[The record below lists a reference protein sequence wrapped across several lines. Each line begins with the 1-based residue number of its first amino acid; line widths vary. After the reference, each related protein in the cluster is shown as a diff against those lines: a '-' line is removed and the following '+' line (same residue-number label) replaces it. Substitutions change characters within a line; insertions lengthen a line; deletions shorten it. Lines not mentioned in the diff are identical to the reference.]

1 MSFLRRTIVIT
12 FIAVAA
18 AVVMSSGGCAA
29 MKPGNVQAVAPVSS
43 APRAGNA
50 YLLRGFIGVFSTGID
65 NLGGEINQSGVRA
78 VVFQDDQWSTLAGMI
93 RKKYAN
99 APQSEPLV
107 LIGHSYGADDVVRIA
122 RELNRDKITVD
133 LLVTLDPV
141 TPPLI
146 PSNVKRCINIY
157 QSNGVWDNLPWLRGV
172 PVQAPKSSPT
182 VLANYNVRTDRPDLY
197 DADVDHFNI
206 EKKRKVH
213 AEVLRQVLTICPPRE
228 QWVMQNTPPPPAP
241 APALARDTHAS
252 LASDHQPPLLSTSG
266 AAAPSVESNLRN

>member
-1 MSFLRRTIVIT
+1 VPAKLIRRS
-12 FIAVAA
+12 IALTLIAA
-18 AVVMSSGGCAA
+18 AGVTVTSGCAA

-65 NLGGEINQSGVRA
+65 NLGGEINDSGVRA
-78 VVFQDDQWSTLAGMI
+78 MVFQDDQWSTLAGTI
-93 RKKYAN
+93 RKKYAS

-122 RELNRDKITVD
+122 RELKRDNITVD

-141 TPPLI
+141 TPPQI
-146 PSNVKRCINIY
+146 PTNVKRCINIY

-172 PVQAPKSSPT
+172 PVQASKNSPT

-213 AEVLRQVLTICPPRE
+213 AEVLRHVLTICPPRE
-228 QWVMQNTPPPPAP
+228 QWVMRNAPPMPAI
-241 APALARDTHAS
+241 ARDTHAT
-252 LASDHQPPLLSTSG
+252 LAADRQPPLLSTTG
-266 AAAPSVESNLRN
+266 APAPAPSVESNLRN